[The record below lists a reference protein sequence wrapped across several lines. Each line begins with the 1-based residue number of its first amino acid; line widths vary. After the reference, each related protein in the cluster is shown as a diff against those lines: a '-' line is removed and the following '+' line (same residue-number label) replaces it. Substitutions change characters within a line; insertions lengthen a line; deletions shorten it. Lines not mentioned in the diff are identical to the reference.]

1 MSSAIRNKKV
11 SSQNKT
17 NFYNNKLV
25 AHFKP
30 EQGVIP
36 ELEEDVPA
44 GCVMAS
50 VLSADP
56 RGWLICDGRAIS
68 RQYNPRLFGAI
79 GTTFGAGDGVSS
91 FNLPDYRGAFLRG
104 SGTAAAHTEYAGSN
118 VFSTPQLH
126 ATQEHKHPITD
137 GSHHHNYTSVDGA
150 TRVYHTTD
158 NNVNTSDVFTSSKT
172 DVTTN
177 TSTGIDKTTQLIESL
192 ALNDSPTHYPLS
204 NVNETRPFNYGINW
218 IIKL

>member
-25 AHFKP
+25 AHLKP

-104 SGTAAAHTEYAGSN
+104 SGTAAAHTEYTGET

-137 GSHHHNYTSVDGA
+137 VSHHHSYTVVSG
-150 TRVYHTTD
+150 T
-158 NNVNTSDVFTSSKT
+158 NNVADFVVGSEPKPYDS
-172 DVTTN
+172 TTPA
-177 TSTGIDKTTQLIESL
+177 STGDTLTGITRTNQDIGTL
-192 ALNDSPTHYPLS
+192 ALADSATHYPLS

>member
-25 AHFKP
+25 AHLKP

-50 VLSADP
+50 VLRADP

-104 SGTAAAHTEYAGSN
+104 SGTAAAHTEYTGET

-137 GSHHHNYTSVDGA
+137 VSHNHVYTGVNGTTDVSTTIVPGYAAYPYTS
-150 TRVYHTTD
+150 TI
-158 NNVNTSDVFTSSKT
+158 NTL
-172 DVTTN
+172 TTN
-177 TSTGIDKTTQLIESL
+177 KVYTGITRTNQDIGTL
-192 ALNDSPTHYPLS
+192 ALDDSATHYPLS
-204 NVNETRPFNYGINW
+204 NGNETRPFNYGINW